1 MYGRSRRELVSVL
14 VFFNLFFVTIYVD
27 KYIYLFSILGRI
39 DRIEFDFRG
48 SVRGFVLRVDELF

>member
-14 VFFNLFFVTIYVD
+14 VFFNSFFVTIYVD